1 MLYIAHRINTVNELK
16 EIPYKYGI
24 ELDLRD
30 NLDANIHLSHD
41 PFIQGELFEDF
52 LKVYNHSFIILNI
65 KSERI
70 EYRIIDILK
79 KYKITNYFFLDSS
92 FPMIKKL
99 SSEGENNIA
108 IRLSEYEGIDTVLN
122 MKGLVK
128 WVWVD
133 CFNKLPLDYDTFR
146 ILKKNGFNICIVSP
160 ELQSQPEKIEVYK
173 KQLYENNIQV
183 DMICTKIYNIPK
195 WLNNDVQ
202 IIIPMSGIGRRFID
216 AGYDKPKYL
225 IDIDNKPIIEHFIN
239 LFPNESN
246 FSFIVNNEH
255 IENTNIKNILNNLCP
270 HSKIYS
276 VPINNRKGP
285 VHAVSQI
292 FDNIDDDKEVIVSY
306 CDYGTYW
313 NYNNFILDARKNNA
327 DGSIACYKG
336 FHPHMLG
343 SDNYAFL
350 KETENGSMWMREIKE
365 KEPFTDNKMEEYASN
380 GTYYFKNGSLLKKYF
395 SLLMERNI
403 HINNEYY
410 VSMVYN
416 LLVENNLSVKIFEI
430 ENMLQWGTPYDFEI
444 YKGWTSYFNDTL
456 VPIKKISD
464 IHNITTIMPM
474 AGKGSRF
481 THRGYNVS
489 KPLLDI
495 NGYPMV
501 IEAIKCLPSTNNYA
515 FVCLNE
521 HLNNS
526 PIRENILKYYPNA
539 NIIGIDE
546 TTEGQACTV
555 EIAIK
560 ETNIDLD
567 SPILITACDN
577 GVYYDSIEYN
587 NLLEDENNDIIVWS
601 FRNNQTSK
609 INPNMYA
616 WLKVD
621 ENNIIQH
628 VSCKKFIYDDPLN
641 THAIIGTMF
650 YRKARYFI
658 DGLNKNYQQNI
669 RTNGEFYVD
678 DVINQNI
685 KDKLNVKVFEV
696 DNYICWGT
704 PDDYETYLYWQKF
717 FNKYPYHN
725 YFIS

>member
-1 MLYIAHRINTVNELK
+1 
-16 EIPYKYGI
+16 
-24 ELDLRD
+24 
-30 NLDANIHLSHD
+30 
-41 PFIQGELFEDF
+41 
-52 LKVYNHSFIILNI
+52 
-65 KSERI
+65 
-70 EYRIIDILK
+70 
-79 KYKITNYFFLDSS
+79 
-92 FPMIKKL
+92 
-99 SSEGENNIA
+99 
-108 IRLSEYEGIDTVLN
+108 
-122 MKGLVK
+122 
-128 WVWVD
+128 
-133 CFNKLPLDYDTFR
+133 
-146 ILKKNGFNICIVSP
+146 
-160 ELQSQPEKIEVYK
+160 
-173 KQLYENNIQV
+173 
-183 DMICTKIYNIPK
+183 MICTKIYNIPK

-202 IIIPMSGIGRRFID
+202 IIIPMSGIGKRFID
-216 AGYDKPKYL
+216 AGYNKPKYL
-225 IDIDNKPIIEHFIN
+225 IDIDNKPIIEHVIN

-255 IENTNIKNILNNLCP
+255 LENTNIKNILNSLCP

-285 VHAVSQI
+285 VHAISQI

-313 NYNNFILDARKNNA
+313 NYNNFLIDARKNNA
-327 DGSIACYKG
+327 DGSISCYKG

-365 KEPFTDNKMEEYASN
+365 KEPFTNNKMNEYASN
-380 GTYYFKNGSLLKKYF
+380 GTYYFKNGRLLKKYF
-395 SLLMERNI
+395 NLLMELNI
-403 HINNEYY
+403 HTNNEYY

-416 LLVENNLSVKIFEI
+416 LLVKDNLSVRIFEI

-444 YKGWTSYFNDTL
+444 YKSWSSYFNDTL
-456 VPIKKISD
+456 IHIKKIPD
-464 IHNITTIMPM
+464 MQNITTIMPM

-489 KPLLDI
+489 KPLLDV

-501 IEAIKCLPSTNNYA
+501 IEAIKCLPTTTNYI

-539 NIIGIDE
+539 MIIGIDN
-546 TTEGQACTV
+546 TTDGQACTV

-560 ETNIDLD
+560 EANIDLD

-587 NLLEDENNDIIVWS
+587 KLLEDTNNDIIIWS

-621 ENNIIQH
+621 ENNNIQH
-628 VSCKKFIYDDPLN
+628 VSCKKFIYDDPLK

-658 DGLNKNYQQNI
+658 DGLNKNYQENI

-685 KDKLNVKVFEV
+685 KDGLTVKVFESKY
-696 DNYICWGT
+696 YICWGT
-704 PDDYETYLYWQKF
+704 PDDYETYLYWQRF
-717 FNKYPYHN
+717 FNKYPYHKYSN
-725 YFIS
+725 L

>member
-1 MLYIAHRINTVNELK
+1 MIFTAHRINTIKELK
-16 EIPYKYGI
+16 DVPYKYGI

-30 NLDANIHLSHD
+30 DHMGNIHLSHD
-41 PFIQGELFEDF
+41 PFIKGELFEDF
-52 LKVYNHSFIILNI
+52 LKEYNHAFIILNI

-70 EYRIIDILK
+70 EYHIIDILK

-99 SSEGENNIA
+99 SSEGEQNIA
-108 IRLSEYEGIDTVLN
+108 IRLSEYENINTVLN
-122 MKGLVK
+122 MKSLVK

-160 ELQSQPEKIEVYK
+160 ELQSQPEKIDVYK
-173 KQLYENNIQV
+173 NQLYDNNIQV

-195 WLNNDVQ
+195 WINNDVQ
-202 IIIPMSGIGRRFID
+202 IIIPMSGIGKRFID
-216 AGYDKPKYL
+216 AGYEKPKYL
-225 IDIDNKPIIEHFIN
+225 IEIDNKPIIEHVIN
-239 LFPNESN
+239 LFPNEAN
-246 FSFIVNNEH
+246 FSFILNNEH
-255 IENTNIKNILNNLCP
+255 LENTNIQNILNNLCS
-270 HSKIYS
+270 HSKIYT

-292 FDNIDDDKEVIVSY
+292 FDNIDDDKEVIISY

-313 NYNNFILDARKNNA
+313 NYNNFLLDVRKHNA
-327 DGSIACYKG
+327 YGSIACYKG

-350 KETENGSMWMREIKE
+350 KETEQNSMWMREIKE
-365 KEPFTDNKMEEYASN
+365 KEPFTPNKMEEYASN
-380 GTYYFKNGSLLKKYF
+380 GTYYFKNGRLLKKYF

-403 HINNEYY
+403 HTNNEYY

-416 LLVENNLSVKIFEI
+416 LLVEDNLSVRIFEI

-444 YKGWTSYFNDTL
+444 YKSWSSYFNDTL
-456 VPIKKISD
+456 IPIKKFTD
-464 IHNITTIMPM
+464 IYNITTIMPM

-481 THRGYNVS
+481 THRGYNIS
-489 KPLLDI
+489 KPLLDV
-495 NGYPMV
+495 NGNPMV
-501 IEAIKCLPSTNNYA
+501 IEAIRCLPNTTNYV

-521 HLNNS
+521 HLDNS

-539 NIIGIDE
+539 NIIGINN

-560 ETNIDLD
+560 EANIHLD

-587 NLLEDENNDIIVWS
+587 KLLQDTNNDIIIWS

-621 ENNIIQH
+621 EHNNIQH
-628 VSCKKFIYDDPLN
+628 VSCKKFIYDNPLK

-658 DGLNKNYQQNI
+658 DGLNKNYEQNI

-685 KDKLNVKVFEV
+685 KDGLTVKVFESKH
-696 DNYICWGT
+696 YICWGT
-704 PDDYETYLYWQKF
+704 PDDYETYLYWQQF
-717 FNKYPYHN
+717 FNKYPYHKCN
-725 YFIS
+725 I